1 MQGWND
7 SSHELDWRIGDR
19 EGYLGQH
26 EPNSGWM
33 PVAGKAEHKVKQE
46 SNPHHQDEEN
56 QRNIENQKNNNHE
69 VQAAVRV
76 LLLDE
81 KRCLEV
87 GFELRLVPA
96 HRDVGRR
103 EQEYLARHALNL
115 PVEPLG

>member
-7 SSHELDWRIGDR
+7 SSHELDGRIGDG
-19 EGYLGQH
+19 EGYLGQY
-26 EPNSGWM
+26 ETDSGWM
-33 PVAGKAEHKVKQE
+33 PVPGKTEYKVEQE
-46 SNPHHQDEEN
+46 SNPHHEDEEN
-56 QRNIENQKNNNHE
+56 QRNIENQKDNNHE

-81 KRCLEV
+81 ERCLDV

-96 HRDVGRR
+96 HRDVGWG

-115 PVEPLG
+115 PVEPLR